1 MTAVPHSTV
10 PFAQPRGH
18 SLVAMSL
25 VVACG
30 VLLLAGCGDKKSKAP
45 TQAAARVNSQEITVH
60 QINLALEQ
68 RALPP
73 EQAASAG
80 RQVLARLIDQELAL
94 QEAQNQKID
103 RDPRVMRQVEA
114 AKREIIARAYVERI
128 GATVTRPTPEDI
140 KKYYNANPALFQ
152 ERRIY
157 NLEELNI
164 EAKPEQ
170 LETVKASLRDA
181 KDSAAFVETLR
192 AQGFKV
198 VSRQGTAAA
207 EQLPLDRLSTF
218 ARMKDGESSFH
229 PIPSGARVW
238 VLVSSRS
245 FPVDED
251 KARPAIE
258 QFLLNERRTKAI
270 QDDLATLR
278 AAAKIEYVGEFAAG
292 AAPSVADAGPGDA
305 PSIPLS
311 GSAPSGAMVE
321 NALKGLK

>member
-1 MTAVPHSTV
+1 MTAVFHSTV
-10 PFAQPRGH
+10 PFTQARGRTFVAV
-18 SLVAMSL
+18 SLVIA
-25 VVACG
+25 G
-30 VLLLAGCGDKKSKAP
+30 VLALTGCDKKGKAP

-68 RALPP
+68 RALSP
-73 EQAASAG
+73 EQAASAS
-80 RQVLARLIDQELAL
+80 RQVLARLIDQELAV

-103 RDPRVMRQVEA
+103 RDPRVVRQVEA
-114 AKREIIARAYVERI
+114 AKREIVARAYVERI
-128 GATVTRPTPEDI
+128 GANVARPTAEDV

-157 NLEELNI
+157 NLEELSI

-170 LETVKASLRDA
+170 LDAIKKSLQDA

-207 EQLPLDRLSTF
+207 EQLPLDRLATF

-229 PIPSGARVW
+229 PIPGGARVW
-238 VLVSSRS
+238 VVVSSRS
-245 FPVDED
+245 MPVDEE

-258 QFLLNERRTKAI
+258 QFLFNERRTKAI
-270 QDDLATLR
+270 KEDLSTLR
-278 AAAKIEYVGEFAAG
+278 AAAKIEYVGEFAG
-292 AAPSVADAGPGDA
+292 SGAPSATEVAPMDA
-305 PSIPLS
+305 PSIPLN
-311 GSAPSGAMVE
+311 GPAPTGAMVE